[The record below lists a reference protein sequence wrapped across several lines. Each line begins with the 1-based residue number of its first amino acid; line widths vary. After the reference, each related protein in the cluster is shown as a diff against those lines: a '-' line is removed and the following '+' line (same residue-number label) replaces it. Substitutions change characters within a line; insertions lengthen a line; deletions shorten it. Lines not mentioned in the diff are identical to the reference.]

1 MITFDF
7 CQTQCRLNRLCRPGK
22 KFLKI
27 EYNSMTVENLNEWPI
42 FIDLF
47 NVFENTFH
55 GLTFMNNEF

>member
-1 MITFDF
+1 
-7 CQTQCRLNRLCRPGK
+7 
-22 KFLKI
+22 
-27 EYNSMTVENLNEWPI
+27 MTVENLNEWPI